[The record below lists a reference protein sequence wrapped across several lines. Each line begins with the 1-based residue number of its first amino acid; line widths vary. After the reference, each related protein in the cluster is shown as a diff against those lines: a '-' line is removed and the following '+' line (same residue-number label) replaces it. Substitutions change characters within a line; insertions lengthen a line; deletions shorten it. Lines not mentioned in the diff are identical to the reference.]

1 MFKLMLRMIRRVYI
15 KNVLKLLEKNVINN
29 MDKQTALITKE
40 WIIVVSLI
48 AVYQKLKN
56 VLKKMN

>member
-1 MFKLMLRMIRRVYI
+1 MLRMIRRVYI